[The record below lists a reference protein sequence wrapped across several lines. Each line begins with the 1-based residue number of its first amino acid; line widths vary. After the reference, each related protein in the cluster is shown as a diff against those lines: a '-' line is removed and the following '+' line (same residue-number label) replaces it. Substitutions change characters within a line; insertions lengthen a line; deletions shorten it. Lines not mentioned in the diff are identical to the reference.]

1 MAWNS
6 RRNRS
11 SGLWAFVVQNRLFVL
26 LFVIAVVLLSV
37 SRGQGELTALVR
49 GAGDDLAASAMELVA
64 GPAAE
69 ANRWI
74 EGAGTVLSVYE
85 ENQRLRDENA
95 RLRMA
100 QGELGELQR
109 KVRRYEELL
118 RVPTEAPVGGVAG
131 RVIADMSGPFV
142 RSVLVS
148 VGREQGVVHGQ
159 AVVDDRGMLG
169 RIIGT
174 GKRSSRVLLLTDL
187 SSRIPVIVEGAN
199 LKAILAGDNSDQP
212 TLEYL
217 PPGSRLTAG
226 ARVLTTADGG
236 VLPPGLV
243 VGIVVR
249 GTTSPRVSLFTS
261 ERRADFVRVLKYQA
275 PVDVDAEPEASP
287 APAAPVPSTVPSS
300 AGGAAVAPLPSA
312 ALPAAPVAMQ
322 LEGGQVR

>member
-26 LFVIAVVLLSV
+26 LFVAAVVLLSA

-49 GAGDDLAASAMELVA
+49 GASDDVAASAMELVA

-74 EGAGTVLSVYE
+74 EGVGTFLSVYE

-148 VGREQGVVHGQ
+148 VGREQGVVNGQ

-236 VLPPGLV
+236 VLPPGIV
-243 VGIVVR
+243 VGIVVK

-275 PVDVDAEPEASP
+275 PVDVDSEPEVP
-287 APAAPVPSTVPSS
+287 PPAAPVPSTVPSS
-300 AGGAAVAPLPSA
+300 AGGAADAPLPSA
-312 ALPAAPVAMQ
+312 GLTTAPVAMQ
-322 LEGGQVR
+322 VEGVQAR

>member
-6 RRNRS
+6 RRKRS
-11 SGLWAFVVQNRLFVL
+11 SGLWAFVVENRLLALLCLAAIIL
-26 LFVIAVVLLSV
+26 LFL
-37 SRGQGELTALVR
+37 SRGQGELTQLVR
-49 GAGDDLAASAMELVA
+49 GVGDDLAASAMELVA

-74 EGAGTVLSVYE
+74 EGAGTFLSVYE

-118 RVPTEAPVGGVAG
+118 KVPMEAPVAGVAG

-148 VGREQGVVHGQ
+148 VGRDQGVAHGQ

-174 GKRSSRVLLLTDL
+174 GRRSSRALLLTDL
-187 SSRIPVIVEGAN
+187 SSRIPVIIEGAN

-236 VLPPGLV
+236 VLPPGIV
-243 VGIVVR
+243 VGTVVR
-249 GTTSPRVSLFTS
+249 GTSSPRVSLYTS
-261 ERRADFVRVLKYQA
+261 ERRADFVRVLKYVA
-275 PVDVDAEPEASP
+275 PVDVDADP
-287 APAAPVPSTVPSS
+287 APPAAGAPDTPAAPSPASNGPGT
-300 AGGAAVAPLPSA
+300 VAPVT
-312 ALPAAPVAMQ
+312 PVMPVVMQ
-322 LEGGQVR
+322 IPEGAVR

>member
-11 SGLWAFVVQNRLFVL
+11 SGLWAFVVENRLFALLCVAAILL
-26 LFVIAVVLLSV
+26 LFL
-37 SRGQGELTALVR
+37 SRGQGELTQLVR
-49 GAGDDLAASAMELVA
+49 GVGDDIAASAMELVA

-74 EGAGTVLSVYE
+74 EGAGTFLSVYE

-118 RVPTEAPVGGVAG
+118 KVPTEAPVAGVAG

-148 VGREQGVVHGQ
+148 VGRDQGVAHGQ

-187 SSRIPVIVEGAN
+187 SSRIPVIIEGAN

-236 VLPPGLV
+236 VLPPGVV
-243 VGIVVR
+243 VGAVVR
-249 GTTSPRVSLFTS
+249 GTSSPRVSLFTS
-261 ERRADFVRVLKYQA
+261 ERRADFVRVLKYEA
-275 PVDVDAEPEASP
+275 PVDVDAEPASP
-287 APAAPVPSTVPSS
+287 AEGAPDAGSVPSPASSGPGTAAPVTPVAPVVMQIP
-300 AGGAAVAPLPSA
+300 GGAA
-312 ALPAAPVAMQ
+312 
-322 LEGGQVR
+322 R

>member
-6 RRNRS
+6 RRKRS
-11 SGLWAFVVQNRLFVL
+11 SGLWAFVVENRLFAVL
-26 LFVIAVVLLSV
+26 CVLAIGLLVV
-37 SRGQGELTALVR
+37 SRSQGELTQLVR

-74 EGAGTVLSVYE
+74 DGVGTFLSVYE

-118 RVPTEAPVGGVAG
+118 KVPTEAPVAGVAG

-148 VGREQGVVHGQ
+148 VGRDQGVAHGQ

-236 VLPPGLV
+236 VLPPGIV
-243 VGIVVR
+243 VGVVVR
-249 GTTSPRVSLFTS
+249 GATSPRVSLFTS
-261 ERRADFVRVLKYQA
+261 ERRADFVRVLQYQA
-275 PVDVDAEPEASP
+275 PVDVDAEPEVETP
-287 APAAPVPSTVPSS
+287 APPQAGTVPSAS
-300 AGGAAVAPLPSA
+300 PGGATPVP
-312 ALPAAPVAMQ
+312 PAAMPVVMQ
-322 LEGGQVR
+322 VQGAAAQ

>member
-1 MAWNS
+1 MGWNS
-6 RRNRS
+6 RRKRS
-11 SGLWAFVVQNRLFVL
+11 SGLWAFVVENRLFAVL
-26 LFVIAVVLLSV
+26 CVLAIGLLVV
-37 SRGQGELTALVR
+37 SRGQGELTQLVR

-74 EGAGTVLSVYE
+74 DGVGTFLSVYE

-95 RLRMA
+95 RLRTA

-118 RVPTEAPVGGVAG
+118 KVPTEAPVAGVAG

-148 VGREQGVVHGQ
+148 VGRDQGVAHGQ

-236 VLPPGLV
+236 VLPPGIV
-243 VGIVVR
+243 VGVVVR
-249 GTTSPRVSLFTS
+249 GATSPRVSLFTS

-275 PVDVDAEPEASP
+275 PVDVDAEPEVETPTPPQAG
-287 APAAPVPSTVPSS
+287 TVPSS
-300 AGGAAVAPLPSA
+300 AQGGATPVP
-312 ALPAAPVAMQ
+312 PAAMPVVMQ
-322 LEGGQVR
+322 VQGAAAR

>member
-11 SGLWAFVVQNRLFVL
+11 SGFWAFVVQNRLFAL
-26 LFVIAVVLLSV
+26 LFVVGVGVLVV
-37 SRGQGELTALVR
+37 SRGEGELTQIVR
-49 GAGDDLAASAMELVA
+49 GAADDMAASAMEVVA

-74 EGAGTVLSVYE
+74 EGLGTFLSVYE
-85 ENQRLRDENA
+85 ENQRLRDENV

-118 RVPTEAPVGGVAG
+118 RVPTEAPVAGVAG

-148 VGREQGVVHGQ
+148 VGAEQGVVRGQ

-174 GKRSSRVLLLTDL
+174 GRRSSRVLLLTDL

-199 LKAILAGDNSDQP
+199 LKAILAGDNTDRP
-212 TLEYL
+212 TLQYL

-236 VLPPGLV
+236 VLPPGIV
-243 VGIVVR
+243 VGTVMR
-249 GTTSPRVSLFTS
+249 GASAPRVSLFTS
-261 ERRADFVRVLKYQA
+261 ERRADFVRILKYQA
-275 PVDVDAEPEASP
+275 PVDVDAEPQTP
-287 APAAPVPSTVPSS
+287 APAAPAATVVPSS
-300 AGGAAVAPLPSA
+300 LGGAGAPASSPM
-312 ALPAAPVAMQ
+312 PPPRVPVVMR
-322 LEGGQVR
+322 LEGGLAR